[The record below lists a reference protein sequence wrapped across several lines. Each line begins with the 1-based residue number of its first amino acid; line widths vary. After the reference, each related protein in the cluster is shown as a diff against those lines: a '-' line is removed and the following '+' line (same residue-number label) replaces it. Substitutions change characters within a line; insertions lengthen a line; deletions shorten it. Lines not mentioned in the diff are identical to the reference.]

1 MEEISFVELLN
12 RVRHGDSA
20 AAGQLIEEYEDVI
33 RREIR
38 FSLFDWRLR
47 RVADESDICQSVML
61 RFLVRVW
68 SGSFEFEK
76 PNDLINLLKTMV
88 RARVADLH
96 RHCTAQRRDV
106 RRTQPFD
113 SGIPTAA
120 KTPAPDSAV
129 LRANFLADFERRL
142 DEPQRTILKLRRDG
156 LNWVQIA
163 ERIDQTTDRADAI
176 RKRFERAVARVS
188 TELGIEL

>member
-1 MEEISFVELLN
+1 MEDISFAELLK

-20 AAGQLIEEYEDVI
+20 AAGQLMEEYEDVI

-38 FSLFDWRLR
+38 FSLVDWRLR

-68 SGSFEFEK
+68 SGSFDFEK
-76 PNDLINLLKTMV
+76 PGDLINLLKTMV

-106 RRTQPFD
+106 RRTEPLD
-113 SGIPTAA
+113 RAAPTAA
-120 KTPAPDSAV
+120 KTSTPDSAV
-129 LRANFLADFERRL
+129 LRADFLAEFERRL
-142 DEPQRTILKLRRDG
+142 DESQRTILKLRRDG

-163 ERIDQTTDRADAI
+163 EQIGQATERADAI
-176 RKRFERAVARVS
+176 RKRLERATARVS
-188 TELGIEL
+188 AELGLEP